1 MTFDVDQLRYDE
13 KGLIPVVVQ
22 SVSTKTVLMLA
33 YMNKAAL
40 EKTLKTK
47 EATYFSRSRQMLWT
61 KGETS
66 GNTQK
71 VISLSYDCDQDSLL
85 MTVEQTGVACHKN
98 MMSCFH
104 NPVLKSESK
113 DLETA
118 IFKELYAVLKTRKK
132 TPKPESYTN
141 YLFDKGLD
149 KILKKIGEESAE
161 VIIGAKNKDKEN
173 TVNEIADLTYHLL
186 VLMVNE
192 DIELKEITEVLEAR
206 RQ

>member
-104 NPVLKSESK
+104 NPVLKSESR

-118 IFKELYAVLKTRKK
+118 ILKELYAVLKTRKK

-173 TVNEIADLTYHLL
+173 TVNEIADLAYHLL

-192 DIELKEITEVLEAR
+192 DIEIKEITEVLEAR

>member
-173 TVNEIADLTYHLL
+173 TVNEIADLAYHLL

-192 DIELKEITEVLEAR
+192 DIEIKEITEVLEAR